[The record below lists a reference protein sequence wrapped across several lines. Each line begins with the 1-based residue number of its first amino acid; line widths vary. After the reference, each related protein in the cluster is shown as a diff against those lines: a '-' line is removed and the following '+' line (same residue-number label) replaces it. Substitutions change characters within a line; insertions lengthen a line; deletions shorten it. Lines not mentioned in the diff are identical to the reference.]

1 MTVLLRLY
9 NNLLNFS
16 IKIKNK
22 KGTFWKLL
30 TCILDHPDSEFS
42 SENED
47 DFPTKST
54 AKTKKTGKSSKPEV
68 AKSSTSASGIFD
80 DQDQK
85 DDSEEYIETE
95 EPFEKNEEFGPEI
108 EIETKKGNSF
118 LSELSSKISDPVKSK
133 KKDQEKI
140 IEEDNKSIKSNI
152 SSKSIKSNVSI
163 KSKSLFDSDSDDDL
177 FTAR

>member
-1 MTVLLRLY
+1 MTC
-9 NNLLNFS
+9 N
-16 IKIKNK
+16 
-22 KGTFWKLL
+22 
-30 TCILDHPDSEFS
+30 LDHPDSEYS

-68 AKSSTSASGIFD
+68 AKSSASGIFD

-95 EPFEKNEEFGPEI
+95 EPFEKNEEFGSEI
-108 EIETKKGNSF
+108 EKETKKGNSF
-118 LSELSSKISDPVKSK
+118 LSELSSKIGGAGGSVKSK

-140 IEEDNKSIKSNI
+140 IEEDNRSIKSNI
-152 SSKSIKSNVSI
+152 SSKSIQSNV
-163 KSKSLFDSDSDDDL
+163 SKSLFDSDSDDDL
-177 FTAR
+177 FTSR